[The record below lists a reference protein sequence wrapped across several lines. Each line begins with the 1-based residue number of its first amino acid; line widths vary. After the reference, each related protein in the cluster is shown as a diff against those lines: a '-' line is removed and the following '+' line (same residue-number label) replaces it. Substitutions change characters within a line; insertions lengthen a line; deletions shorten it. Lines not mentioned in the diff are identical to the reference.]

1 MLNDKKE
8 MVAIVL
14 ASYNGQLYIKEQV
27 LSILNQSYQ
36 YIKLYCSDDGS
47 TDGTIDYLKEYQKNN
62 IVIAKNDGKKGP
74 AYNFI
79 NGLKL
84 VGDEKYII
92 FSDQDDV
99 WMPEKVSTLKSYA
112 DKLLNN
118 DKPGAIYCDALIVD
132 HSLTQ
137 LGKRMYGEH
146 HICPTKISELLYL
159 NGGVQGAS
167 MLINRKM
174 MDEMLSYNKYIYM
187 HDQLATYLAVVYKN
201 IYYINIPLMLY
212 RQHSKNVIGVNTNK
226 IEKMK
231 LLFGSNMID
240 SRSYKFITEFSQHY
254 ACNNYIN
261 SRNSLEYYIELKE
274 NILKSIIKE
283 FLNGNAT
290 LHNSRSKLLIKL

>member
-1 MLNDKKE
+1 KE

-174 MDEMLSYNKYIYM
+174 MDEML
-187 HDQLATYLAVVYKN
+187 
-201 IYYINIPLMLY
+201 
-212 RQHSKNVIGVNTNK
+212 
-226 IEKMK
+226 
-231 LLFGSNMID
+231 
-240 SRSYKFITEFSQHY
+240 
-254 ACNNYIN
+254 
-261 SRNSLEYYIELKE
+261 
-274 NILKSIIKE
+274 
-283 FLNGNAT
+283 
-290 LHNSRSKLLIKL
+290 